1 MYPELWNVL
10 GNITMNSHWLFIQ
23 EGPRLAKHTYTTK
36 SPLLQWKC
44 VERVGEVDGQRR
56 LNPEGD
62 TWGEIWLQSNKH
74 MLQIQFMWHLPE
86 MLPQ

>member
-1 MYPELWNVL
+1 MSCTVKCPGKYNNEQPLTL
-10 GNITMNSHWLFIQ
+10 IQ

-44 VERVGEVDGQRR
+44 VESVGEVDGQRR

-62 TWGEIWLQSNKH
+62 TRGEI
-74 MLQIQFMWHLPE
+74 
-86 MLPQ
+86 